1 MRQVALFYLFSRVY
15 IAYIYNKG
23 VPNFGT
29 PFELVEYRN
38 YASSTAACAA
48 AKRAIGTRN
57 GEHDT

>member
-29 PFELVEYRN
+29 PFELVEYLIMPPQLQPEQQPNVR
-38 YASSTAACAA
+38 
-48 AKRAIGTRN
+48 
-57 GEHDT
+57 